1 MGRQTSVFTSIL
13 VANRG
18 EIAVRIFRT
27 LRAMGI
33 ESVAV
38 HSDVE
43 ADAPH
48 VRAADR
54 AVEIGGGPV
63 NESYLKIDEIIRAAL
78 ETGVQAI
85 HPGYGLLSENSD
97 FARAVEAAG
106 LTFIGPSADAMDR
119 MGSKVAAR
127 QTMSAAGVPVVPGSP
142 DAVFTVTQAAEVAAE
157 IGYPVAVKASGGG
170 GGKGFRIA
178 RNPDEIGAA
187 FEGASGE
194 GERFFAD
201 PVVYL
206 ERYLENPRHV
216 EVQVLADGCGN
227 VIHLGERDCSV
238 QRRHQKLIEESP
250 APAVTPQLREHIG
263 AIAVQAARAVGYR
276 SAGTVEGLL
285 VDGDFYFLEM
295 NTRIQVEHGVTEMVT
310 GIDLIEEQVRIAA
323 GEPLR
328 HTQESVSL
336 SGHAIECRIN
346 VEDAAKGFVPRPGA
360 IGTYREPVGEHIR
373 VDSGVTE
380 GSEVHRF
387 YDPMVAKVLVWGSD
401 REEATKRMVAALDD
415 FEIGPVVTLIPFHRA
430 LLHTLQWQR
439 GETCADLVADRAWLK
454 ENVVHG

>member
-1 MGRQTSVFTSIL
+1 MKGRLPVFTSVL

-33 ESVAV
+33 ETVAV

-43 ADAPH
+43 AHAPH

-63 NESYLKIDEIIRAAL
+63 GESYLNVEAIIRAAL
-78 ETGVQAI
+78 MTGAQAI
-85 HPGYGLLSENSD
+85 HPGYGLLSENSG

-106 LTFIGPSADAMDR
+106 LVFIGPPADAMDR
-119 MGSKVAAR
+119 MGSKIAAR
-127 QTMSAAGVPVVPGSP
+127 KEMSAAGVPVVPGSD
-142 DAVFTVTQAAEVAAE
+142 DAVSTVAQAVTAAAE

-178 RNPDEIGAA
+178 RTPDEIAAA
-187 FEGASGE
+187 FEGASSE

-216 EVQVLADGCGN
+216 EVQVLADGFGT

-250 APAVTPQLREHIG
+250 APAVTSDLREQIG
-263 AIAVQAARAVGYR
+263 AVAVQAARAVGYR

-285 VDGDFYFLEM
+285 VAGEFYFLEM

-336 SGHAIECRIN
+336 SGHSIECRIN
-346 VEDAAKGFVPRPGA
+346 AEDAAKGFIPRPGA
-360 IGTYREPVGEHIR
+360 IDRYREPWGEHIR
-373 VDSGVTE
+373 VDSGVAE
-380 GSEVHRF
+380 GSEVHRY
-387 YDPMVAKVLVWGSD
+387 YDPMVAKVIVWGSD
-401 REEATKRMVAALDD
+401 REAATERMIAALDD
-415 FEIGPVVTLIPFHRA
+415 FEIGPIPTLVPFHRA
-430 LLHTLQWQR
+430 LLQTPQWQR
-439 GETCADLVADRAWLK
+439 GETCADLVGDRAWLR
-454 ENVVHG
+454 ETTAHG